1 KDEFMCNKAPPL
13 ALTASPTFSLPPD
26 PSQSEHRI
34 FIEGRRYRIYVVN
47 AKQERC
53 FLPKS
58 TFALIATYC
67 KKDLAKLP
75 APPTKKTYSYDPKK
89 ETDSDT
95 AALFKTIQ
103 NTTSGVF
110 MPPESPLKSEGK
122 EPSSASRT
130 KSRRKRTKALLFTP
144 KYSPQENDAQVVRE
158 YGAKGFIRHRGN
170 QTCWAGALFIT
181 TLLQDDYFINQLQEK
196 YEAAF
201 HRVSRINRKDFT
213 ENGRYLPEAL
223 AFLSWAKDNR
233 FLWDGR
239 EEFMNK
245 DDRDVLDA
253 LLEKQEPISLSK
265 GDIRAASQFIEQ
277 ANRDLH
283 RVRALLAIRTQYR
296 ANNDPYFDATSLI
309 QTVFADITKME
320 NSDEFSEGRI
330 CKTAFNMEEMH
341 QQLEKMYE
349 RLIGNTG
356 QGAML
361 AMKKVLNQQGNAA
374 VDSTSFRTHSHFQ
387 LLALKGQYSLEDL
400 FSNQYL
406 VTEELPRNLHIAVH
420 RRSLHSRQII
430 REEPV
435 EVTSRMTV
443 HREVLQEGAFDKVES
458 REYELLGFA
467 IHGDAA
473 GKVQLGR
480 SPCHYVSYAK
490 RKQQDGSEQWFFFN
504 DHKVTPISNEEALK
518 AAQYASNLYF
528 TKAERKEADELD

>member
-1 KDEFMCNKAPPL
+1 MCNTAPPL

-34 FIEGRRYRIYVVN
+34 FIQGKRYRIYVVN

-53 FLPKS
+53 LLPKS

-67 KKDLAKLP
+67 KKDLEKLSE
-75 APPTKKTYSYDPKK
+75 PPRKKTYSYDPKK

-122 EPSSASRT
+122 EPGSASRT
-130 KSRRKRTKALLFTP
+130 KSRRKRTRALLFNP
-144 KYSPQENDAQVVRE
+144 KYSPKENDAQVALD
-158 YGAKGFIRHRGN
+158 YGAKGFARHRGN
-170 QTCWAGALFIT
+170 QTCWAGARFIT
-181 TLLQDDYFINQLQEK
+181 TLLQDDYFINRLQEK
-196 YEAAF
+196 YDAAL
-201 HRVSRINRKDFT
+201 HRIARINRNEFAKS
-213 ENGRYLPEAL
+213 GRHVPEAL
-223 AFLSWAKDNR
+223 AFFKWAKDNR

-239 EEFMNK
+239 VEFMNK

-253 LLEKQEPISLSK
+253 LLEKQEPISLSE

-277 ANRDLH
+277 ANRDLA
-283 RVRALLAIRTQYR
+283 RVRALSAIRTQYR
-296 ANNDPYFDATSLI
+296 ANNDHPYFDATSLI
-309 QTVFADITKME
+309 QTVFADITKMK

-341 QQLEKMYE
+341 QQLEKVYE
-349 RLIGNTG
+349 RLIGNTE
-356 QGAML
+356 QGTML
-361 AMKKVLNQQGNAA
+361 AMQKVPNQQGSSK
-374 VDSTSFRTHSHFQ
+374 VDETSLRTHSHFQ
-387 LLALKGQYSLEDL
+387 LSALEGQHSLEDL
-400 FSNQYL
+400 FSNQYF
-406 VTEELPRNLHIAVH
+406 VTGELPRDLHIAVH
-420 RRSLHSRQII
+420 RRCLRSRQIM
-430 REEPV
+430 REEPIQ
-435 EVTSRMTV
+435 VTSRMAV
-443 HREVLQEGAFDKVES
+443 HREVLQEDAFEKVES

-467 IHGDAA
+467 IHGDTT

-490 RKQQDGSEQWFFFN
+490 RKQEDGSEQWFFFN
-504 DHKVTPISNEEALK
+504 DRRVTPISDEEALQ

-528 TKAERKEADELD
+528 TKAERQETDELD